1 MSRPWDMGINGLS
14 DPRNEYGIGCPILP
28 TFQHQQLAA
37 GVRSQ
42 EAAFPRFY
50 RAY

>member
-28 TFQHQQLAA
+28 TFQQLAA

-42 EAAFPRFY
+42 EAAFPRSS